1 MKNTY
6 VSNEENTFFQKPHL
20 FFEVYFGLFLRNP
33 CFFFENKKE
42 PQRNCEQF
50 PGSSASRSLICVRKR
65 RKTIMTKHPSLRYIY
80 ICRGSDRHEV
90 EKQFLAQSTKSS
102 CFVLCE
108 SRSTKLA
115 HLEYIGPPAYAGKS
129 EGPMFINCLDLFTF
143 PILCVSVIH

>member
-6 VSNEENTFFQKPHL
+6 VSNEEKTFFQKPHL

-33 CFFFENKKE
+33 RFFENKKE

-65 RKTIMTKHPSLRYIY
+65 RKTILTKHPSLRYIY
-80 ICRGSDRHEV
+80 IYRGSDRHEV

-115 HLEYIGPPAYAGKS
+115 HLGKS
-129 EGPMFINCLDLFTF
+129 NGTIFESHGLNCKSDPSFKNVF
-143 PILCVSVIH
+143 YF